1 MSDRFLNKV
10 VVVAGGTGAL
20 GQAVTQAF
28 LAESAKIVVTYRR
41 PDEFEDLRKAAGNSA
56 LSLSG
61 LSLDVTDDA
70 ATEAAV
76 QRIAAEH
83 DRLDILVNAVGGYAG
98 GAPLWSTAPA
108 VLDRMLALNL
118 RSIFSLCRAVVPV
131 MLNQQS
137 GSIVNIAS
145 RAALDPPAGL
155 AGYAASKAA
164 AIAMIDSLAMD
175 LKNSGVRV
183 NSVIP
188 SIFDTPENRKAMPN
202 ADFAKWPKPENISK
216 VLLFLCSDDAK
227 LIRGATIPVYGDT

>member
-202 ADFAKWPKPENISK
+202 ADFAKWPKPEDIAK